1 MAYSCSLPVRD
12 SVQIGGGVA
21 FEKMQQNVTAVILVA
36 GSRVTGTG
44 RIDNNEV
51 HENQM
56 QDLSSKTPWKS
67 DNNVSSDYIPPIVL
81 GHWLTDY
88 KPMEYL
94 MIYWST
100 YDYRKM
106 GITDD
111 SIYFAFE

>member
-1 MAYSCSLPVRD
+1 M
-12 SVQIGGGVA
+12 A

-36 GSRVTGTG
+36 GSRVTG
-44 RIDNNEV
+44 RVDNNEV

-81 GHWLTDY
+81 GHCLTDH

-94 MIYWST
+94 MIH
-100 YDYRKM
+100 DNECMDCR
-106 GITDD
+106 G
-111 SIYFAFE
+111 

>member
-1 MAYSCSLPVRD
+1 MAYSYSLPVRD

-36 GSRVTGTG
+36 GSRVTVTG

-51 HENQM
+51 PENQM

-81 GHWLTDY
+81 GHWLTDH

-94 MIYWST
+94 MIHDNECMDCRGWLQ
-100 YDYRKM
+100 DNMKPNN
-106 GITDD
+106 
-111 SIYFAFE
+111 A